1 MCKLIGCSHIEA
13 AQEQHLSVLSAC
25 YSVQR
30 LARLFAV
37 RGSGCCCWVGL
48 ERFGIEIFLDIQ
60 HISATKLLG
69 LVQAKGNLDIIEG
82 GGKSH

>member
-13 AQEQHLSVLSAC
+13 AQEQHLPVLSARC

-37 RGSGCCCWVGL
+37 QGVVGL
-48 ERFGIEIFLDIQ
+48 VEGLAEERNFFEMPTENKNDSTLAHRHRSI
-60 HISATKLLG
+60 
-69 LVQAKGNLDIIEG
+69 
-82 GGKSH
+82 

>member
-13 AQEQHLSVLSAC
+13 AQERHLPVLIAF

-37 RGSGCCCWVGL
+37 QGSDCSCWIGL
-48 ERFGIEIFLDIQ
+48 KVWQRKGIFSRCRQKIKMIPLWRTDTVLFKEY
-60 HISATKLLG
+60 K
-69 LVQAKGNLDIIEG
+69 
-82 GGKSH
+82 